1 MAAEEEENMTKEEYL
16 KNLSELPDGIQNDIV
31 AKIKSGGAE
40 EEEEVEEETED
51 EHNLRLK
58 NYLSSQKCKK
68 NGYYISMETK
78 F

>member
-40 EEEEVEEETED
+40 EEEEEVEVPG
-51 EHNLRLK
+51 
-58 NYLSSQKCKK
+58 LSS
-68 NGYYISMETK
+68 N
-78 F
+78 